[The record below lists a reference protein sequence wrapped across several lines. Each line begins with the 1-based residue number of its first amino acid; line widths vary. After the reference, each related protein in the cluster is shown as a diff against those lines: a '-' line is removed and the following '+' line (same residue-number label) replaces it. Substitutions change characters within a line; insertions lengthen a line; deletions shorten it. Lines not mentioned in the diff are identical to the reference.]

1 MNTNQIPM
9 LPATETRCLAHGQP
23 AGGKGLSFW
32 CDRRD
37 ECARHVSIRT
47 DPFNGTL
54 AVQPRLCQAGGQDY
68 FIPLNQEKVA

>member
-1 MNTNQIPM
+1 METNSTPM

-23 AGGKGLSFW
+23 TGGKGLSFW

-47 DPFNGTL
+47 DPFDGTR
-54 AVQPRLCQAGGQDY
+54 VVNPRLCVDGADL
-68 FIPLNQEKVA
+68 FVPLNKEVV